1 MNFEQLRRRD
11 FVALLG
17 GAVAWPI
24 AARAQQPPTK
34 IRRIGMLMP
43 VSSAA
48 ASLNIEAFRQGLRE
62 RGYVEGQNIVIE
74 YRYADGKVEPLRD
87 FAAELVG
94 LQVDVIVTW
103 GTPAAQAAE
112 KATSTIPIVMAAA
125 LDPVGTGLVASLA
138 RPGRNVTGVTVG
150 YAELGGKNLE
160 LLKEIAPGVGRVA
173 VLLNPDNPAHAL
185 MLRENLVAA
194 RALDLQVQILEVRD
208 AGGLDRA
215 FAAITRE
222 RADAIAV
229 VHDLLFLQYRKRF
242 ADFAAKSRLPAM
254 YDRREYADAG
264 GLMAYGPNFL
274 DNFRHAAS
282 FVDRILNGANP
293 ADLPVEN
300 PTKYELILNSKA
312 ARALGLMIPQS
323 ILLRADEVIE

>member
-1 MNFEQLRRRD
+1 
-11 FVALLG
+11 
-17 GAVAWPI
+17 
-24 AARAQQPPTK
+24 
-34 IRRIGMLMP
+34 
-43 VSSAA
+43 
-48 ASLNIEAFRQGLRE
+48 
-62 RGYVEGQNIVIE
+62 
-74 YRYADGKVEPLRD
+74 
-87 FAAELVG
+87 
-94 LQVDVIVTW
+94 
-103 GTPAAQAAE
+103 
-112 KATSTIPIVMAAA
+112 
-125 LDPVGTGLVASLA
+125 
-138 RPGRNVTGVTVG
+138 
-150 YAELGGKNLE
+150 
-160 LLKEIAPGVGRVA
+160 
-173 VLLNPDNPAHAL
+173 

-229 VHDLLFLQYRKRF
+229 VQDLLFLQYRKRF

-254 YDRREYADAG
+254 YGRREYADAG

-300 PTKYELILNSKA
+300 PTKYELILNLKA